1 MGRVSLIALGA
12 WVCALGIQAT
22 DASTPKLA
30 YSLALPK
37 GSARPRKSV
46 PPPPLSPLSPRRD
59 IRGACPPQS
68 VPRSKA
74 QCRPLC
80 VPYLVPSSP
89 FLYRSSASRLA
100 LRGGSAE
107 PVQLKAEQVLPKP

>member
-1 MGRVSLIALGA
+1 M
-12 WVCALGIQAT
+12 C
-22 DASTPKLA
+22 
-30 YSLALPK
+30 
-37 GSARPRKSV
+37 
-46 PPPPLSPLSPRRD
+46 D
-59 IRGACPPQS
+59 IRGGMPSA
-68 VPRSKA
+68 VNAAHNA
-74 QCRPLC
+74 QYRPLC